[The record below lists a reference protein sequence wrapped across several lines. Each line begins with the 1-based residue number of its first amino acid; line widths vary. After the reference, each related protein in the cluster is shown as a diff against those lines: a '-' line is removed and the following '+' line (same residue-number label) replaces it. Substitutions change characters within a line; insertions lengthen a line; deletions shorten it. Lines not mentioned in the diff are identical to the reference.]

1 METKKTRKKKTR
13 MKKTRKK
20 KTRKKKTIKKKVER
34 VKRELER
41 RPTGVSLVD
50 GKRQNASPTL
60 WNGLWTARH
69 GNTTNHI
76 LARMKANGGLSGGRR
91 TTKCESNIME
101 RIVDSTSRK
110 HHRSHTS

>member
-20 KTRKKKTIKKKVER
+20 KTRKKKTKKVER

-50 GKRQNASPTL
+50 GKRQNASL
-60 WNGLWTARH
+60 
-69 GNTTNHI
+69 
-76 LARMKANGGLSGGRR
+76 
-91 TTKCESNIME
+91 TKCESNTME

-110 HHRSHTS
+110 HHQSHTSQLSR

>member
-50 GKRQNASPTL
+50 GKRQNASL
-60 WNGLWTARH
+60 
-69 GNTTNHI
+69 
-76 LARMKANGGLSGGRR
+76 
-91 TTKCESNIME
+91 TKCESNTME

-110 HHRSHTS
+110 HHQSHTSQLSR